1 MIRSMTGFGEAERG
15 VEGGRLRVEIKTV
28 NHRFL
33 NVSVRT
39 PPGFDRVEHEIQ
51 QWIRPFLARGHAT
64 VAVILERDEAAA
76 RDDELPVIDLARAER
91 YRDLLRSLRGEL
103 GLGGEVDLAAVTRF
117 SDIFRAPDGRTRTHA
132 VDTSVLQ
139 PVVEDAA
146 RAVVVMREAEG
157 ARLREDMEGRLA
169 ALARERDR
177 VAERAPERLTAERD
191 RLRAQIAE
199 LMGQDDIDQERL
211 AREVAYL
218 AERWDIN
225 EELVRLR
232 AHLDAFAEAL
242 GTGTEPV
249 GKRLSF
255 LVQEMHREANTIG
268 SKANDTV
275 IGHASVA
282 MKEEIERLREQVE
295 NVE

>member
-1 MIRSMTGFGEAERG
+1 MTGFGEAERSL
-15 VEGGRLRVEIKTV
+15 EWGRLRVEIKTV

-33 NVSVRT
+33 NTSIRT

-64 VAVILERDEAAA
+64 VSVVLERDEGA
-76 RDDELPVIDLARAER
+76 ARAEDLPEVDLPRAAR
-91 YRDLLRSLRGEL
+91 YAALLRSLRDEL
-103 GLGGEVDLAAVTRF
+103 ELAGEVDVASVARF
-117 SDIFRAPDGRTRTHA
+117 GDLFRVPDGRGRMPA
-132 VDTSVLQ
+132 PDQDTLREVA
-139 PVVEDAA
+139 EDAA
-146 RAVVVMREAEG
+146 RAVVAMREAEG
-157 ARLREDMEGRLA
+157 ARLRADMDGRLDA
-169 ALARERDR
+169 LEEELAR
-177 VAERAPERLTAERD
+177 VAARAPERLTAERD

-199 LMGQDDIDQERL
+199 LMEQDDVDQERL

-225 EELVRLR
+225 EELVRFR
-232 AHLDAFAEAL
+232 AHVDAFREAL
-242 GTGTEPV
+242 AADAGPV